1 MAALVG
7 YVQQAWNTSGQATLT
22 LSAMTAPGGGTVS
35 AASGQMAWVEASH
48 ASTSSPLPSGW
59 KLAANSL
66 WWKMLDAADITA
78 GSVQV
83 NARLTSL
90 TVLSGA
96 AGFGRYSEQPQVN
109 VRAAGGGAI
118 FRGITERW
126 QSSSLGAGSTYRI
139 GAETTSSEDGHKH
152 AIYWRAASA
161 AGYVD
166 LPGANDDASFRA
178 YEVLAPAAPLAPLL
192 LLPESG
198 SAVNRDATVTLA
210 FAHRSSAGLPQLAC
224 RVPIRVAGGTWGSVK
239 PDGTIAAGDTSQ
251 VITTAAGEVSIAAG
265 VLAANSSY
273 EWYVLTQDAA
283 GWSPASTTRSL
294 VARVLP
300 TAVVTL
306 TAAFGDR
313 SPVASWV
320 VTPGTGTL
328 QGWQLRISPAADG
341 TADNP
346 IWDSGQIAGAALSL
360 ELPASIPWVN
370 GGSYRAW
377 LAPTDSALAGV
388 FHASNSAVVAWTPP
402 SPPSSVAASD
412 GSPPTVTVSGI
423 PGPSESIEVQA
434 GPVGVDDWVAL
445 ATRLAPGSSVA
456 IGDPLAPY
464 GVARRYR
471 ARAWATVSD
480 VLQPSAWV
488 ESSPITPTDLG
499 AYLVAADGSAYV
511 AVQVSDAG
519 ALVPI
524 QGYSRSGGLGDTVQ
538 RVDRTQ
544 VAGYRS
550 WWEVETDTPDDEAT
564 VIGWLT
570 DPDRPALWLRPHPE
584 RPFVGGP
591 IGLAALLTAVETAP
605 APERWVQAAMTP
617 RRIKWDW
624 ITQREGA

>member
-7 YVQQAWNTSGQATLT
+7 YVQQAWNTTGQDT
-22 LSAMTAPGGGTVS
+22 LSLSALTAPGGGSV
-35 AASGQMAWVEASH
+35 AAVAGQMAWVEASH
-48 ASTSSPLPSGW
+48 ASTNRPLPSGW
-59 KLAANSL
+59 NLAANSL
-66 WWKMLDAADITA
+66 WWKMLDADDITA
-78 GSVQV
+78 GSVTV
-83 NARLTSL
+83 KAKLTSL
-90 TVLSGA
+90 SVLSGA
-96 AGFGRYSEQPQVN
+96 AGYGRYSEQPQVN
-109 VRAAGGGAI
+109 VRSGSGGAI
-118 FRGITERW
+118 FRGSTEPW
-126 QSSSLGAGSTYRI
+126 HSDLGAGPTYRI
-139 GAETTSSEDGHKH
+139 GAETTSAEDGHKH

-178 YEVLAPAAPLAPLL
+178 YEVLAPAAPLAPLP

-198 SAVNRDATVTLA
+198 AAVNRDATVTLA
-210 FAHRSSAGLPQLAC
+210 FAHRSSAALPQLAC
-224 RVPIRVAGGTWGSVK
+224 RAPIRVAGGTWGSVK

-251 VITTAAGEVSIAAG
+251 VITTAAGEVSIDPG
-265 VLAANSSY
+265 VLAAASSY

-283 GWSPASTTRSL
+283 GWSPASATRSL

-300 TAVVTL
+300 TAAVTL
-306 TAAFGDR
+306 TSTFASR

-328 QGWQLRISPAADG
+328 QGWQLRICPAADG
-341 TADNP
+341 TADSP
-346 IWDSGQIAGAALSL
+346 IWDSGQVSGSALSM
-360 ELPASIPWVN
+360 ELPGSIPWAN

-402 SPPSSVAASD
+402 SPPSSVVATTGAPSV
-412 GSPPTVTVSGI
+412 VTVSGI

-471 ARAWATVSD
+471 ARAWATVDD

-488 ESSPITPTDLG
+488 ESSAITSDDLG
-499 AYLVAADGSAYV
+499 AYIVAADGSAYV

-524 QGYSRSGGLGDTVQ
+524 QGYARSGGLGDTVQ
-538 RVDRTQ
+538 RIDRTP

-591 IGLAALLTAVETAP
+591 IGLAALLTAVEAVPT
-605 APERWVQAAMTP
+605 PERLVQAAMTP
-617 RRIKWDW
+617 RHIKWDF